1 MSHGK
6 PYTKITDV
14 EQNITVI
21 HILGRI
27 LPTQENWMEN
37 KFEMTEKPETRINP
51 LTGWLKWIEPWYWV
65 YALLGAIIAGLIPV
79 LLPLRVGQSG
89 TPSQVGWVRPCGA
102 F

>member
-51 LTGWLKWIEPWYWV
+51 LTGWLKWIGIGYMPFWV
-65 YALLGAIIAGLIPV
+65 LSSRA
-79 LLPLRVGQSG
+79 
-89 TPSQVGWVRPCGA
+89 
-102 F
+102 